1 MNRKNI
7 LIVIFMVIGA
17 LVVSAFSLVTITNEN
32 NRANLQRGREAD
44 AARYNAMAKYY
55 TAEEGA
61 DLQRGRE
68 ADAARYTAMAGY
80 YTAEEGAD
88 LQRGREADAARYT
101 AMADYY
107 AASQTSTAVQYG
119 PPGR

>member
-1 MNRKNI
+1 MYPFHNINKEKIMNRKNI

-32 NRANLQRGREAD
+32 NRAS
-44 AARYNAMAKYY
+44 
-55 TAEEGA
+55 
-61 DLQRGRE
+61 LQRGRE
-68 ADAARYTAMAGY
+68 ADAARYTAMAKY
-80 YTAEEGAD
+80 YTAKDGAD
-88 LQRGREADAARYT
+88 LQRGRDADAARYT
-101 AMADYY
+101 AMAEYY